1 MLALQ
6 LYKAFADH
14 LILFVVYSNN
24 NNNNNNN
31 NADNDAADRSFE
43 CNFQWR
49 WYSLYPFIVWWN

>member
-43 CNFQWR
+43 CNFQ
-49 WYSLYPFIVWWN
+49 